1 MSILQRCG
9 IMSMKSHLIATYPFL
24 HQGAQLLVVAQAT
37 ILPQKK
43 GWLPCYTCMLTSMGW
58 TNILSKCLL
67 YICVN
72 QHAFSVFHKILIY
85 FFVVHQVSQAN
96 LKT

>member
-1 MSILQRCG
+1 MSMLQRCG
-9 IMSMKSHLIATYPFL
+9 TMWMKNLLIATYPFL
-24 HQGAQLLVVAQAT
+24 HREAQLLVVARVT

-43 GWLPCYTCMLTSMGW
+43 GRLPCYTCMLTSMGW

-72 QHAFSVFHKILIY
+72 QHAFSLFHKI
-85 FFVVHQVSQAN
+85 
-96 LKT
+96 